1 MKRREVDNDRGV
13 AAALDAYLG
22 ELRAAR
28 PSLDLSRH
36 PSPKGA
42 KTFSLI
48 IAAAKRVFIR
58 DGHAGLSMRKVADEA
73 GLAVGNVNYYF
84 DSKRALLEATL
95 RETFAD
101 YADIHGRQYE
111 AKRSEPV
118 ELILDMLQFYISS
131 GRQSHPFFF
140 QLWSYAA
147 SDQTARR
154 LVHELYRPIGRL
166 VYYLVRVA
174 RPDADD
180 LRVREIVLQAISL
193 EEGVKLLIGLGPD
206 DDPALRTA
214 EVHMRKLVRE
224 LILAR

>member
-1 MKRREVDNDRGV
+1 MRQEIDGAQDV
-13 AAALDAYLG
+13 AAALDSYLG
-22 ELRAAR
+22 DLRAAR
-28 PSLDLSRH
+28 PSLDLTRNH
-36 PSPKGA
+36 SPKGA
-42 KTFSLI
+42 KTVSLI
-48 IAAAKRVFIR
+48 IAAARRVFIR
-58 DGHAGLSMRKVADEA
+58 DGHAGLSLRKVADEA

-95 RETFAD
+95 REAFAD

-111 AKRSEPV
+111 ARRSEPV

-147 SDQTARR
+147 SDQKARE
-154 LVHELYRPIGRL
+154 LVHGLYRPIGRF

-174 RPDADD
+174 RPDANDT
-180 LRVREIVLQAISL
+180 RVREIVLQIISL
-193 EEGVKLLIGLGPD
+193 EEGVKLLIGLGPEE
-206 DDPALRTA
+206 DPALRSA
-214 EVHMRKLVRE
+214 EVHMRKLARE